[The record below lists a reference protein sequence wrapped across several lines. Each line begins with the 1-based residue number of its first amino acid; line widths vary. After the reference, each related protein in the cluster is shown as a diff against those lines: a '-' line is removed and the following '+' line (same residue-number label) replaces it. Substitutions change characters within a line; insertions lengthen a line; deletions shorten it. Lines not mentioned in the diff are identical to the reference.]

1 MTACFKA
8 GATAADGCEDIREP
22 KAHKKYLDLVSNPT
36 LASLFAENLTSLGVH
51 IDLFARGDGGSTD
64 MGNVS
69 YEVPAI
75 HPFYKIGTGEANHT
89 SDFTTVANKDESH
102 AQTLLA
108 AKAMAYMCIDVL
120 IRKGALEEMKESFR
134 KSMGK

>member
-1 MTACFKA
+1 
-8 GATAADGCEDIREP
+8 
-22 KAHKKYLDLVSNPT
+22 
-36 LASLFAENLTSLGVH
+36 
-51 IDLFARGDGGSTD
+51 

-75 HPFYKIGTGEANHT
+75 HPFYKIGTGEVNHT
-89 SDFTTVANKDESH
+89 SDFTTVADKDESH

-108 AKAMAYMCIDVL
+108 AKAMAYTCIDVL